1 MTHLLDEGKF
11 VNVEMTVEGEL
22 IKAHRLVLC
31 ASSQVFEV
39 RQYLFYH
46 SPVFICLL
54 IILYFTGAVQQ
65 AERNSRNG
73 YGRRQGY
80 GH

>member
-1 MTHLLDEGKF
+1 MRHLLDEGKF
-11 VNVEMTVEGEL
+11 VDVEMTVEGEL

-46 SPVFICLL
+46 PLVSICLL
-54 IILYFTGAVQQ
+54 FILYFTGPVQP
-65 AERNSRNG
+65 AERNSRN
-73 YGRRQGY
+73 
-80 GH
+80 